1 MTSLS
6 LACPSREIS
15 DASGR
20 AGARERGWRL
30 TSLSSLLT
38 ILSYFSLRCEYE
50 ESASDIV
57 DHGLERQPVRSRKSN
72 DSKSR
77 ARTDHPGAR
86 DRVGELVYGY
96 QVDDKQSRRLARP
109 LWNRALWYGSQGPEP
124 NRKKSDPAE
133 PLPFIDSFPRAPVQP

>member
-57 DHGLERQPVRSRKSN
+57 DPGLERQPTRSRKSN

-77 ARTDHPGAR
+77 ARTDHPGTR
-86 DRVGELVYGY
+86 DRVGELVHGY
-96 QVDDKQSRRLARP
+96 QVDDKQSWWLARA
-109 LWNRALWYGSQGPEP
+109 LWGCALWYGSKRPEP
-124 NRKKSDPAE
+124 NRQKSDSVE
-133 PLPFIDSFPRAPVQP
+133 PLPFIDGFPRASVQP